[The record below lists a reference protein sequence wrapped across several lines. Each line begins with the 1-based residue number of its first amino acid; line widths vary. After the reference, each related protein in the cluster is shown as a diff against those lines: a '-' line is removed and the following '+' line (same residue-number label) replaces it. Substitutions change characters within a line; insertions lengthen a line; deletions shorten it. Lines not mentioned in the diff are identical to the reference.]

1 MRQLESQKIKKALKV
16 MGLRKNDFI
25 NYMKFA
31 SDVEELVVEYYE
43 KDTSIKEDYYNLY
56 GVFIDDEILKLK
68 HELMNANNPRLV
80 RDVQYYGKTI
90 WDRIVDKAKYYVM
103 DGKSPDG
110 KYYSYKRPNGHIIA
124 RRAIP

>member
-16 MGLRKNDFI
+16 MGLRKNDFV

-56 GVFIDDEILKLK
+56 EVFIDDEILKLK

-90 WDRIVDKAKYYVM
+90 WDRIVDKAKLYVM

-110 KYYSYKRPNGHIIA
+110 KYYLYKRIDA
-124 RRAIP
+124 

>member
-16 MGLRKNDFI
+16 MGLRKNDFV

-80 RDVQYYGKTI
+80 RDVQHYGKTI
-90 WDRIVDKAKYYVM
+90 WDRIVDKAKLYVM
-103 DGKSPDG
+103 DGKGLNG
-110 KYYSYKRPNGHIIA
+110 KYYIYKRIGYKPVDA
-124 RRAIP
+124 